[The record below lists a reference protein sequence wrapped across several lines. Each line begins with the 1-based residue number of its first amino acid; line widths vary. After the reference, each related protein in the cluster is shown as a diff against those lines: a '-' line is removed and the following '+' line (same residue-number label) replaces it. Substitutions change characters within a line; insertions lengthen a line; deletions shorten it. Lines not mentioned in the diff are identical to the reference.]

1 MKSQTAFKQF
11 VLGPGKEVTVAVTGS
26 FFFMDSVN
34 GDVSVRFDTGN
45 FSRMISGSEI
55 ECQPGDYFTN
65 ITFRSDVG
73 AGGATVTGYYY
84 AGTLR
89 VGNRFPVVFT
99 RPAPT
104 YLVPLNVNILNTET
118 YTIPETNLRTG
129 QTIADKIVSAR
140 IQVVS
145 NPGYAKIQDA
155 ASSGVIAWLTTY
167 GGVHDNEVFP
177 TAVALKILAVG
188 TVDVT
193 IAAYY
198 SLPT

>member
-26 FFFMDSVN
+26 FFFLDSVN

-73 AGGATVTGYYY
+73 TGGATVTGYYY

-89 VGNRFPVVFT
+89 VGNRFPVVYT
-99 RPAPT
+99 RPAPN
-104 YLVPLNVNILNTET
+104 YIVPRTALLLNTDT
-118 YTIPETNLRTG
+118 FDIPATNTRTG
-129 QTIADKIVSAR
+129 QRFADPQISQWIFATTAVSYFEVYDTASNVLCGR
-140 IQVVS
+140 I
-145 NPGYAKIQDA
+145 
-155 ASSGVIAWLTTY
+155 ASSGNELFEVASALTIKAIGDCTYAIASKYL
-167 GGVHDNEVFP
+167 
-177 TAVALKILAVG
+177 
-188 TVDVT
+188 
-193 IAAYY
+193 
-198 SLPT
+198 LPT

>member
-1 MKSQTAFKQF
+1 MKSQTAFKEF

-26 FFFMDSVN
+26 YFFMDSVN

-55 ECQPGDYFTN
+55 ECQPGDFFTN

-73 AGGATVTGYYY
+73 TGGSTVTGYYY

-104 YLVPLNVNILNTET
+104 YLVPFNENILNTERF
-118 YTIPETNLRTG
+118 TIPATNLRTG
-129 QTIADKIVSAR
+129 QTIPDKLVKVR

-145 NPGYAKIQDA
+145 SPAYVKIEDA
-155 ASSGVIAWLTTY
+155 ASGDEIAWLTTY
-167 GGVHDNEVFP
+167 GGAHDHETFDVS
-177 TAVALKILAVG
+177 VALAVLAVG
-188 TVDVT
+188 TVDVV